1 MPNRVLIEKEI
12 NEYCKLNN
20 INDIEG
26 FITQCILKGFNTFRY
41 GVSPSDNIKKENEEI
56 ESSKDTV
63 ENRERRT
70 EIKKRKIKVLHYD

>member
-41 GVSPSDNIKKENEEI
+41 GVSPSDNIKKENGEA
-56 ESSKDTV
+56 ESSQDTV
-63 ENRERRT
+63 ENREGRT
-70 EIKKRKIKVLHYD
+70 EIKKRKIKVIHND

>member
-26 FITQCILKGFNTFRY
+26 FITQCMLNGFNTFRY
-41 GVSPSDNIKKENEEI
+41 GVSPSDNIKKENGEVEL
-56 ESSKDTV
+56 SQDTV
-63 ENRERRT
+63 ENRESRT
-70 EIKKRKIKVLHYD
+70 EVKKRKIKVIHND